1 MDKQDN
7 TYNLALA
14 NKISEL
20 EHIHLTVNELLDKWE
35 IPAALGFTLDL
46 VLEEA
51 FTNVVKYAFD
61 DDQPHQIFL
70 EFEKT
75 GDQLEIRLIDD
86 GLSYDPTQKTDPDIE
101 APVEERQVGGL
112 GIFLIKQFMDSV
124 EYQRKDNKNYL
135 ILTKQITK

>member
-7 TYNLALA
+7 FYRLALA

-20 EHIHLTVNELLDKWE
+20 ERIHLTVGELLNKWE
-35 IPAALGFTLDL
+35 IPAAMGFTLDL

-61 DDQPHQIFL
+61 DDQTHEILL
-70 EFEKT
+70 EFEKN
-75 GDQLEIRLIDD
+75 DQWLEIRLIDD

-101 APVEERQVGGL
+101 APVEDRQVGGL

-124 EYQRKDNKNYL
+124 DYQRKDNKNYL
-135 ILTKQITK
+135 ILTKQISR